1 MSLARD
7 SRDSG
12 LYEREIAAQG
22 YTNCKLCGE
31 KLPTMD
37 HVVDHLG
44 DVHQAYDLVTDGRLI
59 IDDAGGQS

>member
-1 MSLARD
+1 MSLARKPD
-7 SRDSG
+7 EKG

-44 DVHQAYDLVTDGRLI
+44 DVHHAYDLVTEGRLI
-59 IDDAGGQS
+59 IDDTGGGE